1 MCPGGIE
8 TGTPTDALPRG
19 LEGAM
24 EMLEDDVAG
33 AIRGD
38 RTAISRVLEAIRPQ
52 IVRYCRAR
60 INNNISGAVA
70 ADDIAQEVCIA
81 VFRALPHYRDEGRP
95 FMAFVYSIAAHK
107 VADAYRTASRSRMT
121 LIAEI
126 PDVPSEDT
134 GPEQWTLQ
142 SEAVRQMNDL
152 LDTLPTQQREILILR
167 VMVGLSA
174 AETAA
179 AVGSTAGA
187 IRVTQHRAMA
197 KLRARVAAQA
207 PQRELSLL

>member
-1 MCPGGIE
+1 
-8 TGTPTDALPRG
+8 
-19 LEGAM
+19 
-24 EMLEDDVAG
+24 
-33 AIRGD
+33 
-38 RTAISRVLEAIRPQ
+38 
-52 IVRYCRAR
+52 
-60 INNNISGAVA
+60 
-70 ADDIAQEVCIA
+70 
-81 VFRALPHYRDEGRP
+81 
-95 FMAFVYSIAAHK
+95 VYSIAAHK

-167 VMVGLSA
+167 LMVGLSA